1 MSQAVIIEKLKGGSF
16 SSTNVI
22 SVDGELRVRKSISN
36 KDNREYGLV
45 RWHSQIRKLQI
56 LKFFFPDNVPQ
67 ILETGVSFNSYYFDI
82 PYLTSCK
89 NYYEL
94 LKDSNENL
102 SRKAVNALFDLI
114 AKFENIE
121 FGAVK
126 GGLNLFVNEEL
137 KEILKSA
144 QKDLEANLDKDS
156 QNIIIKL
163 SDKIENSIKY
173 LDENAGTLEALEM
186 NETISHGNLTLENVM
201 FDSEKNIPI
210 LIDPYAET
218 YTESILGDV
227 SQLMQ
232 SSISNYEKIM
242 EIGEDCIDLNKQPKL
257 IESVGINYLNKRL
270 RNYNIGL
277 EDEKKNAL
285 KILHAGQFVRMFP
298 FKIDKTPKL
307 AAFFLNHGLD
317 LLLDEKQC

>member
-102 SRKAVNALFDLI
+102 SRKAVNALH
-114 AKFENIE
+114 KE
-121 FGAVK
+121 F
-126 GGLNLFVNEEL
+126 NL
-137 KEILKSA
+137 
-144 QKDLEANLDKDS
+144 
-156 QNIIIKL
+156 
-163 SDKIENSIKY
+163 
-173 LDENAGTLEALEM
+173 
-186 NETISHGNLTLENVM
+186 
-201 FDSEKNIPI
+201 
-210 LIDPYAET
+210 
-218 YTESILGDV
+218 
-227 SQLMQ
+227 
-232 SSISNYEKIM
+232 
-242 EIGEDCIDLNKQPKL
+242 
-257 IESVGINYLNKRL
+257 
-270 RNYNIGL
+270 
-277 EDEKKNAL
+277 
-285 KILHAGQFVRMFP
+285 
-298 FKIDKTPKL
+298 
-307 AAFFLNHGLD
+307 
-317 LLLDEKQC
+317 